1 MQRNKGTI
9 PLPSYDF
16 LKPFL
21 ATGVSNRHIYHQ
33 ENYRISAFSIS
44 FAHAKVV
51 VWKSQ
56 NSYSWLLLG
65 LQACSAYYFEKQQF
79 QKNIHPQIQCGF
91 RMIKWETFGKNLSFF
106 HFQRSGFGRPF
117 TAVKTH
123 SAWARHFSLFLDAG
137 FSTDGRRMKNKP
149 RPAVLLFTHN
159 KCMWHVSEGLRL
171 GTGSRSLCWFCP
183 RGTFVSWTSSHSSSV
198 LPTE

>member
-1 MQRNKGTI
+1 
-9 PLPSYDF
+9 
-16 LKPFL
+16 
-21 ATGVSNRHIYHQ
+21 
-33 ENYRISAFSIS
+33 
-44 FAHAKVV
+44 
-51 VWKSQ
+51 
-56 NSYSWLLLG
+56 
-65 LQACSAYYFEKQQF
+65 
-79 QKNIHPQIQCGF
+79 
-91 RMIKWETFGKNLSFF
+91 MIKWETFGKNLSFF

-198 LPTE
+198 LPTEWTKGCIGNARQEISSGESDTVFCAIFGTTCTCKTVMPAHGGSETGRICWILVAASRTSPSLVLAGCSLFRCAIYQVRWTKL